1 MRRRAPAPAEHQRSA
16 WSAVC
21 VAVLVGNA
29 GLALTTGELAVPLI
43 CSALTVYGYLRSWRR
58 RGAERGRAQA
68 LVVAVAL
75 HLALLYLV
83 LDLFDA
89 TFGGDLPQ
97 AHFALAVAA
106 IISFDLRTRRNLYS
120 HLLMSLVVLYIGGL
134 YAWDAIYLLPVVAWG
149 VATAVFLA
157 SVVDRSSPARRSA
170 WPSWRRHGWL
180 AAWLGVSVVLF
191 IAIPE
196 PPGRPLASPFV
207 IGNPVFAQAQGEALP
222 PALGLV
228 GTDSGAGAIN
238 LRARG
243 RLGAEVVFR
252 VRATQPSYW
261 RAYALDDYTGASWTQ
276 VSPAVTTVSAMGGP
290 IPADP
295 VDPGKPQLSQTFLI
309 DHPIGS
315 SVLAAYPLDE
325 LYLSTDDVTVLAN
338 GTVESPGSLGPG
350 TSYSAVSGVRD
361 LSPDRLRLVAY
372 PLDSTTDDW
381 LDAARATVR
390 GSSSTSRVEDLA
402 RSAVTGAATEYDAVE
417 AVIRTIQ
424 ARTTYSLATPRLG
437 AREDAIERFLFVDHT
452 GFCEQYATALA
463 VMLRDAGI
471 PARLAVGYTT
481 GDLDRFTGTYT
492 VHNSDAHAWDEVF
505 FPGVGWVPF
514 DPTPGF
520 DPAAG
525 AGHVGLFLGASGLS
539 ALSGSPAALGVAGGL
554 AALVLLAVAAV
565 AGVRRERRLRRLPA
579 AVRPYARSRLWLLA
593 LGLPR
598 RRPAETPGEHLDRLA
613 AACPAA
619 ARAMAELVVA
629 VDDGL
634 YAPAPSSRRPAWRLE
649 LLRAGLF
656 APRARRGGVAWVRS
670 G

>member
-1 MRRRAPAPAEHQRSA
+1 VRRRAPAPAEQRPTA

-29 GLALTTGELAVPLI
+29 GLALTTGELPVPLI
-43 CSALTVYGYLRSWRR
+43 CSALTVLGYVRGWRR
-58 RGAERGRAQA
+58 RGAERGRVQA
-68 LVVAVAL
+68 MTVAVAL
-75 HLALLYLV
+75 HLALVYLV

-97 AHFALAVAA
+97 AHFALVVAA

-134 YAWDAIYLLPVVAWG
+134 YAWDVIYLLPVVAWG
-149 VATAVFLA
+149 VATAAFLA
-157 SVVDRSSPARRSA
+157 SVLDRAPTRRRAR
-170 WPSWRRHGWL
+170 PSWRRHGWL

-196 PPGRPLASPFV
+196 PPGRPLAAPFV

-238 LRARG
+238 LHARG
-243 RLGAEVVFR
+243 RLGDEVVFR

-276 VSPAVTTVSAMGGP
+276 VSPVATTVSAMGQP
-290 IPADP
+290 IASDP
-295 VDPGKPQLSQTFLI
+295 VDPGQPQLSQTFLI
-309 DHPIGS
+309 DRPVGS

-325 LYLSTDDVTVLAN
+325 LYLSTGDVSVLAN
-338 GTVESPGSLGPG
+338 GTVQSPASLGPG

-372 PLDSTTDDW
+372 PFDATAGSW
-381 LDAARATVR
+381 LADARATVR
-390 GSSSTSRVEDLA
+390 GSASSSRVQDLA
-402 RSAVTGAATEYDAVE
+402 RSAVAGQVDEHGAVE
-417 AVIRTIQ
+417 ALIRTIQ
-424 ARTTYSLATPRLG
+424 ARTRYSLAAPRLPAG
-437 AREDAIERFLFVDHT
+437 ADAVDRFVFVDQN

-463 VMLRDAGI
+463 VMLRDTGI

-492 VHNSDAHAWDEVF
+492 VHNRDAHAWVEVF

-525 AGHVGLFLGASGLS
+525 AGHAGLFLGASGLS

-554 AALVLLAVAAV
+554 ALLALLALAAV

-579 AVRPYARSRLWLLA
+579 VVRPYARSRLWLLL

-598 RRPAETPGEHLDRLA
+598 RRPAETPREHLARVA

-619 ARAMAELVVA
+619 ARAMAGLVEA
-629 VDDGL
+629 VDAGL
-634 YAPAPSSRRPAWRLE
+634 YAQTPALLRPAWRLE
-649 LLRAGLF
+649 LVRAGLL
-656 APRARRGGVAWVRS
+656 APRPRRGGVAWVRS
-670 G
+670 R

>member
-1 MRRRAPAPAEHQRSA
+1 MRRRAPAPPEQRSSA

-29 GLALTTGELAVPLI
+29 GLALTTGELVVPLV
-43 CSALTVYGYLRSWRR
+43 CSALTVLGYVRSWRR
-58 RGAERGRAQA
+58 RGAERDRMQA
-68 LVVAVAL
+68 MLVAVAL
-75 HLALLYLV
+75 HLALVYLV

-89 TFGGDLPQ
+89 TFGGNLPQ

-134 YAWDAIYLLPVVAWG
+134 YAWDVVYLLPVVAWG
-149 VATAVFLA
+149 IATAVFLA
-157 SVVDRSSPARRSA
+157 SVVDRSSPSRGSAR
-170 WPSWRRHGWL
+170 PSWRRHGWL
-180 AAWLGVSVVLF
+180 AAWLGVSLVLF

-196 PPGRPLASPFV
+196 PPGRPLAAPFV

-243 RLGAEVVFR
+243 RLGDEVVFR

-276 VSPAVTTVSAMGGP
+276 VSPALTTVSAMGRR

-295 VDPGKPQLSQTFLI
+295 VDPGEPQLSQTFLI
-309 DHPIGS
+309 DRPIGG

-325 LYLSTDDVTVLAN
+325 LYLSTADVTVLAN
-338 GTVESPGSLGPG
+338 GTVESPGNLGPG

-361 LSPDRLRLVAY
+361 LSPDRLRLVPY
-372 PLDSTTDDW
+372 PVDDPADGW
-381 LDAARATVR
+381 LADARATVH
-390 GSSSTSRVEDLA
+390 GSSSTARVQGLA
-402 RSAVTGAATEYDAVE
+402 RTAVAGQATEYDAVE
-417 AVIRTIQ
+417 ALIRTIQ
-424 ARTTYSLATPRLG
+424 ARTRYSLDAPRLTSG
-437 AREDAIERFLFVDHT
+437 EDAVDQFLFVDQT

-463 VMLRDAGI
+463 VMLRDVGI
-471 PARLAVGYTT
+471 PARLAAGYTT

-492 VHNSDAHAWDEVF
+492 VHNSDGHAWDEVF

-554 AALVLLAVAAV
+554 AVLALLAVAAV
-565 AGVRRERRLRRLPA
+565 AAVRRERRLRRLPA
-579 AVRPYARSRLWLLA
+579 VVRPYARSQLWLLV

-598 RRPAETPGEHLDRLA
+598 RWPAETPGEHLDRIA

-619 ARAMAELVVA
+619 ARAMAGLAVA

-634 YAPAPSSRRPAWRLE
+634 YAPAPPRVRPAWRLE
-649 LLRAGLF
+649 LAHAGLF
-656 APRARRGGVAWVRS
+656 APRSRRGGVAWVRS